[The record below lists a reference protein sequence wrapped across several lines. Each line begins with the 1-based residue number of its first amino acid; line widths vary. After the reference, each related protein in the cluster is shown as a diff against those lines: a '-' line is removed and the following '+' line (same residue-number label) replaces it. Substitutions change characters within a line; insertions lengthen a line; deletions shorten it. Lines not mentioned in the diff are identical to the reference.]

1 MKKFDLIIVSYK
13 NQNFTYAAIDS
24 AKNNSCQPNKII
36 VVDNNSNDGSVEFLH
51 RKFPDVVFIENP
63 ENYGYA
69 KAINIGIKASDSE
82 FVIVS
87 NNDVVF
93 STDNFEKL
101 INHVS
106 SKPDMGVV
114 GVNQKFPNGKI
125 QHSFGY
131 FPSFWNALFR
141 LLLIDILRVRL
152 TRFLYGK
159 LKIRSLKKVD
169 WVDGAVLAI
178 NRKAFDDIGGFNEE
192 FFFYSEEADFCKRMK
207 KKGWKVAIAFDT
219 CLIHYRGQ
227 GEKNQLGVSEKN
239 IPIFVE
245 SLIKLCEKHLS
256 VFQTKLYLKSS
267 VFFYKVVSLINYF
280 QFLVT
285 RDTKYK
291 ENSKINNI
299 VVRELS
305 KYLAQIGKQ

>member
-13 NQNFTYAAIDS
+13 NQNFTYTAIDS

-36 VVDNNSNDGSVEFLH
+36 VVDNHSNDGSVEFL
-51 RKFPDVVFIENP
+51 RGQFPDVVFIENP

-131 FPSFWNALFR
+131 FPSFWNALSR
-141 LLLIDILRVRL
+141 LFFIDIFRVRL
-152 TRFLYGK
+152 TRLLYGK

-178 NRKAFDDIGGFNEE
+178 NRKAFEDIGGFNEE
-192 FFFYSEEADFCKRMK
+192 FFFYSEEADFCKRLK
-207 KKGWKVAIAFDT
+207 KKGWEVAIAFDT

-227 GEKNQLGVSEKN
+227 GEKNQIGVSEKN
-239 IPIFVE
+239 ILIFVE
-245 SLIKLCEKHLS
+245 SLTKLCEKHLS
-256 VFQTKLYLKSS
+256 TFQTKLYLKSS
-267 VFFYKVVSLINYF
+267 LFFYKVVSLINYF
-280 QFLVT
+280 KFLIT
-285 RDTKYK
+285 RNTQYK

-299 VVRELS
+299 VAKEIS
-305 KYLAQIGKQ
+305 KYLANVSKN